1 QKWHQGSRRFAPCF
15 CWLSFLARFC
25 YSFTLSSYKKSAF
38 SALVRVQNNFRQS
51 LISIGANLAAKRKS
65 SERFAQRQLWKTV

>member
-25 YSFTLSSYKKSAF
+25 YSFTLSSYQQFF
-38 SALVRVQNNFRQS
+38 SARTFD
-51 LISIGANLAAKRKS
+51 LIDLIASNIGLILGGWIAYKLKK
-65 SERFAQRQLWKTV
+65 